1 MVKYVRGAKGRM
13 IKLAEFISQLSIN
26 CKKKLSQDVPTRWN
40 STYVMLES
48 ALQYKVALSQYELV
62 DKNVGYLTDE
72 EWAKV
77 HKICQFLKPFYD
89 ITVLFSGSQYPTSN
103 LYFRGVYKIQSLIS
117 NEMQDEGSILYQTAF
132 EMNEKF
138 RKYWKNYS
146 LILSF
151 AVILDPRYKL
161 KFVEYVFRKIY
172 PTNYSEKEFESIFC
186 QNDSQ
191 NETKSQLHLYLEE
204 SKLDARVK
212 LDVLSFWRSNK
223 SKYPILSAMTRDIL
237 SMPITTVASES
248 SFSIRSQIIS
258 KYRGSI
264 TPDNAEAL
272 LCTRNWLYG
281 AKGKVNIILIC
292 CII

>member
-1 MVKYVRGAKGRM
+1 M
-13 IKLAEFISQLSIN
+13 
-26 CKKKLSQDVPTRWN
+26 
-40 STYVMLES
+40 
-48 ALQYKVALSQYELV
+48 
-62 DKNVGYLTDE
+62 
-72 EWAKV
+72 
-77 HKICQFLKPFYD
+77 
-89 ITVLFSGSQYPTSN
+89 
-103 LYFRGVYKIQSLIS
+103 QSLIS
-117 NEMQDEGSILYQTAF
+117 NEIQDEGSILYQTAF

-172 PTNYSEKEFESIFC
+172 PTNYSEKVRQIYEKMEELYLDYYRISNISSTSITFCPRVTNEDHDEEMDDIDEFESIFC

-248 SFSIRSQIIS
+248 SFSI
-258 KYRGSI
+258 GS
-264 TPDNAEAL
+264 
-272 LCTRNWLYG
+272 
-281 AKGKVNIILIC
+281 
-292 CII
+292 